1 MLESSLVKW
10 VDELQGQIDQIK
22 KSTPA
27 PTLSPEDSEVVAFS
41 GTVAMTVT
49 FDDSLALAVGT
60 IDEDLDLT
68 AYDYYLDMHYQAAP
82 GDDTYI
88 CDVLHAKIAAD
99 PAIRYFGGTRFD
111 NGTVTPLDFGYCYSP
126 LTENGV
132 TVSLHSSAAY
142 YSDEGTVNM
151 AYVITGY
158 KKPAAQTKKKT
169 KKNRRY

>member
-1 MLESSLVKW
+1 MEESSLVKW

-22 KSTPA
+22 KSIPAPA
-27 PTLSPEDSEVVAFS
+27 PTPTPEDPEVVAFS

-49 FDDSLALAVGT
+49 FDKSLALAVGT

-99 PAIRYFGGTRFD
+99 PAIRYFGGTHFD

-169 KKNRRY
+169 KKK